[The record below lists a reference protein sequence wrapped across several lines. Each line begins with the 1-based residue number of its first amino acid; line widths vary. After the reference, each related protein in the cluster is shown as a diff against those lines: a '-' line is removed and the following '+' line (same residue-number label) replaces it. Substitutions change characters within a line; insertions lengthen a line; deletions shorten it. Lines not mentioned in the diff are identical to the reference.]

1 MTLAYEFAIGLV
13 IVLSYLLLS
22 GLREQLDEPADSL

>member
-1 MTLAYEFAIGLV
+1 MRLASEFAVGFV

-22 GLREQLDEPADSL
+22 GLREQLDQNGEQ